1 MTGTSPRHSSMPAP
15 EDTESRVYYRGECY
29 EDYEEFM
36 SLHQHAPVL
45 VFQRDML
52 IYADYWPYPIP
63 LEVQ

>member
-1 MTGTSPRHSSMPAP
+1 MPAP